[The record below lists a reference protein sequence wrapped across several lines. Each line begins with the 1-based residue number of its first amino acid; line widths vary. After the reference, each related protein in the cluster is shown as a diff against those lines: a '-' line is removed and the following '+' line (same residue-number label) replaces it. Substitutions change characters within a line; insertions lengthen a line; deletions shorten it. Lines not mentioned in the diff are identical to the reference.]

1 VTGAGPGRAAAAAL
15 LVGAAVLAACSAPA
29 TLPDLAAAETAER
42 AGRTDDALARYR
54 AAEQSCRAIKVARRR
69 REACGQALLGEADLL
84 ADAGRTAEAIAAYAA
99 IPARTAND
107 PPPSAE
113 GLYRAGT
120 LTLDQAEAR
129 TPPDDAGVEQAWTYL
144 WRTIT
149 AFPDEAFAG
158 DAVGALLRDGR
169 GRAPKALFEQFG
181 RLVGALD
188 DTQVAD
194 NLLWAMADLAEH
206 ELGDRAAARA
216 LYDRIPTDHPDSGLR
231 DDARWRAA
239 NLSLAMGDPRG
250 AVTRLR
256 ALLATREVAFGV
268 GSYFSIWLDDA
279 QLLLGKVLRDDLG
292 DLPGAE
298 AAFRR
303 LPKDYPAS
311 ILRDDALYELA
322 ATQAKAG
329 DAAGACKTLGE
340 LHKAWPDSKY
350 ELERAPHLAA
360 ELGCGRSSI
369 GR

>member
-1 VTGAGPGRAAAAAL
+1 VTGRAAAL
-15 LVGAAVLAACSAPA
+15 LVGAALVAACSAPA

-42 AGRTDDALARYR
+42 AGKTDQALARYR
-54 AAEQSCRAIKVARRR
+54 AAQDTCRAIKVARRR

-84 ADAGRTAEAIAAYAA
+84 ADAGRTAAAIAAYAA
-99 IPARTAND
+99 IPVRTGGD

-113 GLYRAGT
+113 GLYRAGS
-120 LTLDQAEAR
+120 LALEAAEDR
-129 TPPDDAGVEQAWTYL
+129 TPPDDAGVKLAWTYL
-144 WRTIT
+144 WKTIT
-149 AFPDEAFAG
+149 AYPNEAFAG

-169 GRAPKALFEQFG
+169 GRAPRALFEQLG
-181 RLVGALD
+181 RLVGALN

-216 LYDRIPTDHPDSGLR
+216 LYDRIPDDHPDSGMR

-239 NLSLAMGDPRG
+239 NLSRAMGDPRG
-250 AVTRLR
+250 AVRRLR

-279 QLLLGKVLRDDLG
+279 QLLLGIVLRDDLG
-292 DLPGAE
+292 DLAGAE

-303 LPKDYPAS
+303 LPRDYPAS

-322 ATQAKAG
+322 ATQARG
-329 DAAGACKTLGE
+329 NDGAGACKTLGR
-340 LHKAWPDSKY
+340 LHHDWPDSKY
-350 ELERAPHLAA
+350 ELERAPALAA
-360 ELGCGRSSI
+360 KLGCRSGTMVGR
-369 GR
+369 